1 LTLESKVP
9 GSKILKDEKLKFGY
23 GVMTAKGFDGIIVT
37 TTHAGLL
44 DSELQ
49 KTHLTPYFTT
59 IM

>member
-1 LTLESKVP
+1 LTLESNVP
-9 GSKILKDEKLKFGY
+9 PSNILKAKELKFGY
-23 GVMTAKGFDGIIVT
+23 GIMTTKGLDGIIVT

-44 DSELQ
+44 DSKLQ